1 MITLLLTVFLV
12 VLISAICSMTEAAL
26 YSVPWTYIENL
37 RKQGSATGELL
48 YQLRSR
54 IDQPIAAVL
63 TLNTVANTAGAAIA
77 GAVAANVLGADNTA
91 LFAAGLTIL
100 ILALG
105 EILPKT
111 LGVAHACGVASGMA
125 RPLRLMVLIFKPFI
139 WFSSMLTRLVA
150 SPQSGPSATED
161 DIRAITSLS
170 RQTGRIQQYE
180 ENAIRNILSLDV
192 KHVREIMTPR
202 TMVFSLQEDIS
213 VKDAYNHPQI
223 WHYSRIPVYGD
234 DNEDIVGIV
243 LRKDIGRYVSQG
255 QGEKTLF
262 DIMQPVRFV
271 LENQTVDKLLLEF
284 LESRLHLFI
293 VLDEYGGLAGVVS
306 LEDVLEEMLGR
317 EIVDETDA
325 VADLR
330 EAARQRRS
338 ALTQARNQQNAA
350 LKAARADAAKES
362 GEAARQESHLLEKG
376 KELFSEIFFEC
387 CPFCSTVPYSEKAF
401 KFLSSLKQEKPPE
414 YPRGLFLCP
423 ENVRQAVSQRL
434 YSPGRARYC
443 GRGLPLGE
451 KAEGGHCGISPASP
465 LLRVPFYLSGGS
477 DWPPPRL

>member
-1 MITLLLTVFLV
+1 MPLSTAGAEGPARLRRMIILLLTVLLV
-12 VLISAICSMTEAAL
+12 VLVSATCSMTEAAL
-26 YSVPWTYIENL
+26 YSVPWTYIEKL
-37 RKQGSATGELL
+37 RKQGSATGEIL

-77 GAVAANVLGADNTA
+77 GAIAASVFDADSTA
-91 LFAAGLTIL
+91 LFAGGLTLL
-100 ILALG
+100 ILAFG

-111 LGVAHACGVASGMA
+111 LGVVHACGIAGTMA
-125 RPLRLMVLIFKPFI
+125 RPLRLMVLLFKPFI
-139 WFSSMLTRLVA
+139 WFSSMMTRLIA
-150 SPQSGPSATED
+150 SPQNGPSATED

-170 RQTGRIQQYE
+170 RETGRIQQYE
-180 ENAIRNILSLDV
+180 ENAIKNILSLDV

-202 TMVFSLQEDIS
+202 TMVFSLQENLTIEE
-213 VKDAYNHPQI
+213 AYEHPQI

-243 LRKDIGRYVSQG
+243 LRKDIGRYVSQDHPD
-255 QGEKTLF
+255 KTLLE
-262 DIMQPVRFV
+262 IMQPVRFV

-330 EAARQRRS
+330 EAAHQRRS
-338 ALTQARNQQNAA
+338 ALAQARSQQNPAPTG
-350 LKAARADAAKES
+350 KES
-362 GEAARQESHLLEKG
+362 
-376 KELFSEIFFEC
+376 
-387 CPFCSTVPYSEKAF
+387 
-401 KFLSSLKQEKPPE
+401 
-414 YPRGLFLCP
+414 
-423 ENVRQAVSQRL
+423 
-434 YSPGRARYC
+434 
-443 GRGLPLGE
+443 
-451 KAEGGHCGISPASP
+451 
-465 LLRVPFYLSGGS
+465 
-477 DWPPPRL
+477 